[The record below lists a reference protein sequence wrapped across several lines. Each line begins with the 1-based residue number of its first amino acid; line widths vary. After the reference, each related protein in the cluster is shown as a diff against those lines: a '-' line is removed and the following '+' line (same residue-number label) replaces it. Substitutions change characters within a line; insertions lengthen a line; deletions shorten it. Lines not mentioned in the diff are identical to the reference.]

1 MRKAHRACSY
11 ISAVIER
18 LKLTGGRARV
28 AAFVILAVALAGVAV
43 STISYAKSSKR
54 RAHSSSA
61 RHAAS
66 GKRRDR
72 NSSKSASREGAEAE
86 EQARPE
92 GQGERYEQLLE
103 MENFWAER
111 LSYPTGQ
118 FDPAWVREAARQDS
132 LVERAIPA
140 GRVNTS
146 LGMSP
151 LALSPGGFTSL
162 GPAPEHMTGCN
173 GCFDYG
179 TTEGRVNSIAVD
191 PTTTNSG
198 SIVAYIAT
206 VGGGVWK
213 TTNCCS
219 STTTWT
225 TTTDDPLV
233 STTSVDSVTID
244 PNNHNTVYAG
254 TGDLN
259 YGSFSMGSQGIL
271 KSTDGGA
278 TWTVLGA
285 NVFGAALP
293 EPAGQFPQYN
303 AVGKV
308 RVDPNNSNNVVAGT
322 KTGLYFSYDGGANWT
337 GPCLT
342 NSFNT
347 QRQDITGLE
356 LTNIGG
362 TTRILAAVGTRGF
375 ATPVQYNLD
384 QNGANGLYKGTMPL
398 SGCPSDFTS
407 ITSNANGF
415 VYGTSVT
422 GSPYAT
428 GNLLNAGTGTPYGG
442 STSSGNQLGRM
453 DIAVAPSNPNV
464 IYAQVGSIAAN
475 NNSGCGNTSGCQLG
489 VWSSTDGGA
498 TWSFLSG
505 SQGGSLRN
513 CAGGNTSSNPG
524 DYPQNWY
531 DQGIAVDPNNP
542 DRVFIDTYDTWLV
555 SRTGTSFYDV
565 TCGYNGSALSAH
577 VVHVDHHALAFVPGS
592 SSILLEGSDGGIFS
606 TSNADQAISGVTR
619 PTWVNM
625 DNGITSIEFYSGD
638 ISGNFATSPTPQA
651 VGGAQDNG
659 PSSVTFS
666 GSPTGPVQWQ
676 MGLGGDGFSGLINPT
691 GQGPTAAQGTITV
704 SAAGTAGQ
712 TFTIG
717 SQTFTWAA
725 TRGGTGQVAVG
736 TTASTAATNIRTAVN
751 ADISSTAYA
760 SGSGTSVV
768 VNATAQGAGGNSITF
783 ANGNSANLT
792 FNGTGTLGGTTQGGN
807 PGSAQPVFF
816 EGNNSGG
823 FSRCITN
830 CTNSGAAWS
839 SVQGGWTADTQSFV
853 LPVHIFRGGIPGGDD
868 CPNGCGHLLA
878 GTTRVFETITA
889 NANSAG
895 SGVFWYVTNNP
906 TTQNL
911 TKQTLGNRSYINQ
924 VKYSPKFQSVA
935 IVGTNDGN
943 VQIGFNLG
951 TGAAAQANWVNVT
964 DGNNVLPNRPVLGVA
979 LDPSASAANLPAG
992 YAALGGFDQN
1002 TPTTTGHVYKVTCAA
1017 GCATFNWENKSGNL
1031 PNIPVDSIIVN
1042 PNFPQ
1047 QVFAG
1052 TDFGLYYTDDIRVAS
1067 PTWYRFNAGLPN
1079 AMIWDMAIDRGNT
1092 TLSLWTRGRGAFA
1105 WPLPLG
1111 PVQPLATVNAADTAN
1126 GTYGGTTTL
1135 SATLTEGGF
1144 PLAGK
1149 SVSFTLNG
1157 NGVGSG
1163 TTNSSG
1169 VATVSN
1175 VSLSGINAGS
1185 YPNAVG
1191 ASFAGDSGYQSS
1203 SSTNSLTVAK
1213 ASTSVTWSNP
1223 ADIIY
1228 GTALDSTQLDASGS
1242 VPGSFVYTPAAGTVL
1257 SSGNNQTLHADF
1269 TPTDTSNYDGSSKDV
1284 SINVLTAV
1292 LNLSMTADRNPA
1304 PVGLNFNYKP
1314 VISNTGNAA
1323 ATNVTLT
1330 DTLPSLVTF
1339 TSVSPSQGTCSYNSL
1354 TRAVTCSL
1362 GTIGTGSSA
1371 NVQITVKPRD
1381 EGTLNDTAS
1390 IAAGQ
1395 WDAAT
1400 GNSGA
1405 SVNGLPAVKQTDL
1418 SASMSN
1424 SADPIFAGQ
1433 QTSYTV
1439 VVKNNSTV
1447 VGASGVV
1454 LTDTLPASMTFVS
1467 ATTSQGSLVTP
1478 PVGSTGTVTAN
1489 LGSLGIGAT
1498 ATVTVTVTGTSPG
1511 VQTNTATVSGNEQDP
1526 TPANNT
1532 ASQATT
1538 VKAAA
1543 LQKVLLASQVLT
1555 GGCQNTTGQVYLTG
1569 PAGPGGMTVQLSTS
1583 SLAGVSVPASVFIPA
1598 GQTVSPAFS
1607 VTTSPVATKQV
1618 GLVVAGSG
1626 NASVSRGLTVNVGS
1640 GVCGP

>member
-1 MRKAHRACSY
+1 MRKAHCARSC
-11 ISAVIER
+11 ISAIIER
-18 LKLTGGRARV
+18 LRLTGGRARV

-61 RHAAS
+61 RRAATGRAS
-66 GKRRDR
+66 RRGASR
-72 NSSKSASREGAEAE
+72 GASREAAARGGAEAG
-86 EQARPE
+86 EQAKPE

-103 MENFWAER
+103 METFWADR
-111 LSYPTGQ
+111 LTYPTGQ

-132 LVERAIPA
+132 FVERAIPA

-151 LALSPGGFTSL
+151 LALSTSGFTSL
-162 GPAPEHMTGCN
+162 GPAPEHMTGCT

-233 STTSVDSVTID
+233 STTSVDSVAID

-285 NVFGAALP
+285 SVFGAALA

-356 LTNIGG
+356 LTNVGG
-362 TTRILAAVGTRGF
+362 TTRVLAAVGTRGF

-384 QNGANGLYKGTMPL
+384 QNGANGLYKGTMPV

-415 VYGTSVT
+415 IYGTAVT

-428 GNLLNAGTGTPYGG
+428 GGAMNAGTGTPYGG
-442 STSSGNQLGRM
+442 NTTTGNQLGRM

-565 TCGYNGSALSAH
+565 TCGYNGSSVSAH

-606 TSNADQAISGVTR
+606 TSNADAAVSGVTR

-659 PSSVTFS
+659 PSSVTFT

-676 MGLGGDGFSGLINPT
+676 MGLGGDGFFSRIDP
-691 GQGPTAAQGTITV
+691 V
-704 SAAGTAGQ
+704 
-712 TFTIG
+712 
-717 SQTFTWAA
+717 
-725 TRGGTGQVAVG
+725 
-736 TTASTAATNIRTAVN
+736 
-751 ADISSTAYA
+751 
-760 SGSGTSVV
+760 
-768 VNATAQGAGGNSITF
+768 
-783 ANGNSANLT
+783 
-792 FNGTGTLGGTTQGGN
+792 GTGTSLR
-807 PGSAQPVFF
+807 FW

-823 FSRCITN
+823 LSRCTAN
-830 CTNSGAAWS
+830 CTSPGATWTSRRGAWTS
-839 SVQGGWTADTQSFV
+839 DTQSFV
-853 LPVHIFRGGIPGGDD
+853 LPFEIFHGDINNPAND
-868 CPNGCGHLLA
+868 CGPAGASTGCGHLIA
-878 GTTRVFETITA
+878 GTVRVWETV
-889 NANSAG
+889 
-895 SGVFWYVTNNP
+895 SGATSTNTWYVNSP
-906 TTQNL
+906 ANL

-924 VKYSPKFQSVA
+924 LAFEPSSQNTV

-943 VQIGFNLG
+943 VQVGFG
-951 TGAAAQANWVNVT
+951 MGGGSFTSTWVNLT
-964 DGNNVLPNRPVLGVA
+964 GSNTVLPNRPILDVA
-979 LDPSASAANLPAG
+979 FDPTTTTAPVA
-992 YAALGGFDQN
+992 YAAIGGFDQN
-1002 TPTTTGHVYKVTCAA
+1002 TPSTPGHVYRVTCTASC
-1017 GCATFNWENKSGNL
+1017 GSFTWDDKTGNL
-1031 PNIPVDSIIVN
+1031 PNIPVDSIIAN

-1079 AMIWDMAIDRGNT
+1079 VMIWDMSIDRGST

-1111 PVQPLATVNAADTAN
+1111 PVQPLATVSAADTAN
-1126 GTYGGTTTL
+1126 GSYGGTTTL

-1149 SVSFTLNG
+1149 SISFTLNG
-1157 NGVGSG
+1157 NGVGSA

-1169 VATVSN
+1169 VATLSN

-1185 YPNAVG
+1185 YPSGVG

-1203 SSTNSLTVAK
+1203 NSSNSLTVAK
-1213 ASTSVTWSNP
+1213 ASTSVNWGNP

-1228 GTALDSTQLDASGS
+1228 GTALGSTQLNASGS

-1257 SSGNNQTLHADF
+1257 SSGNGQTLHADF

-1330 DTLPSLVTF
+1330 DVLPSLVTF
-1339 TSVSPSQGTCSYNSL
+1339 TAVSSSQGSCSYNSL
-1354 TRAVTCSL
+1354 TRTVTCSL
-1362 GTIGTGSSA
+1362 GTVGTGSSA

-1400 GNSGA
+1400 GNNGA

-1424 SADPIFAGQ
+1424 SPDPIFTGQ
-1433 QTSYTV
+1433 QTTYTT

-1447 VGASGVV
+1447 VGASGVT

-1467 ATTSQGSLVTP
+1467 ATTSQGSLITP

-1489 LGSLGIGAT
+1489 LGALGTGAT
-1498 ATVTVTVTGTSPG
+1498 ATVTITVTGTSSG
-1511 VQTNTATVSGNEQDP
+1511 VQTNTATASGNESDP
-1526 TPANNT
+1526 NAGNNT

-1538 VKAAA
+1538 VKDAG

-1569 PAGPGGMTVQLSTS
+1569 PAGPGGLTVPLSTS
-1583 SLAGVSVPASVFIPA
+1583 NLAGVSVPASVFIPA
-1598 GQTVSPAFS
+1598 GQSVSSAFN

-1626 NASVSRGLTVNVGS
+1626 NTSVSRGLTINVGS